1 MPFTY
6 SRTFRVRYYEC
17 DAYGHLNNAN
27 YLRYM
32 QETAFDASAAAGYD
46 LQAYEALG
54 HFWLIRETDI
64 EYRRPLRYD
73 DSVTVTQSVTVAEDQ
88 VLAMVEVK
96 ATRNGRSLHNH
107 AAFLSRFA
115 HGRIAELWMV
125 DALPS
130 YSDEFSS

>member
-1 MPFTY
+1 MSTG
-6 SRTFRVRYYEC
+6 SDLEDGFRAMI
-17 DAYGHLNNAN
+17 DAYSANDQATIRALLADDLVAYVTNAEAGVDQIDGAN
-27 YLRYM
+27 AYM
-32 QETAFDASAAAGYD
+32 GRLPDVSGADY
-46 LQAYEALG
+46 
-54 HFWLIRETDI
+54 
-64 EYRRPLRYD
+64 
-73 DSVTVTQSVTVAEDQ
+73 SVTVTQSVTVAEDQ

-130 YSDEFSS
+130 YSDEFWS

>member
-1 MPFTY
+1 MI
-6 SRTFRVRYYEC
+6 
-17 DAYGHLNNAN
+17 DAYSADDQAAIRALLSDDLVAYVTNA
-27 YLRYM
+27 
-32 QETAFDASAAAGYD
+32 DAGVDRIDGAD
-46 LQAYEALG
+46 AYVGRLPNVSG
-54 HFWLIRETDI
+54 V
-64 EYRRPLRYD
+64 EY
-73 DSVTVTQSVTVAEDQ
+73 SVTVTQSVTVAEDQ

-130 YSDEFSS
+130 YSDEFWS